1 MLSIPGGY
9 GMIHA
14 DLYKVF
20 YYVATYKNITHAANQ
35 LFTSQPAVSKSIKK
49 LEELTNCTLFVRSQ
63 KGVTLTSEGELL
75 FEYVQKAFNYLI
87 SGEKM
92 IERINNKEEG
102 VVKIGISNT
111 LCKYF
116 FFPHLEKFHQVYPN
130 ISIQIMNQSSPN
142 TFTLLDECS
151 IDFGIISIPKNHPNF
166 NYIGLMTVH
175 DIFVTK
181 NPNHVDCYPL
191 EILADHPL
199 MLLDKENQTRIYI
212 DDFLKGNRL
221 ELKPEIEIGSMD
233 FLVELAKIGIGTAC
247 VIREFVQE
255 ELSSG
260 ILHEIC
266 ITPAPMPRKIG
277 IVHKAHVPLSIAA
290 KTFVEFLEKE
300 NVK

>member
-1 MLSIPGGY
+1 MFSIPGGY
-9 GMIHA
+9 DMLHA

-35 LFTSQPAVSKSIKK
+35 LFTTQPAVSKSIKK
-49 LEELTNCTLFVRSQ
+49 LESLTNCTLFVRSQ

-92 IERINNKEEG
+92 IEKINNKEEG

-116 FFPHLEKFHQVYPN
+116 FFPHLEKFHQSYPN

-142 TFTLLDECS
+142 TFALLDECS
-151 IDFGIISIPKNHPNF
+151 IDFGIISIPKNKPNY

-181 NPNHVDCYPL
+181 SPNLQEQYPL
-191 EILADHPL
+191 EILAKHPL

-212 DDFLKGNRL
+212 DDFLKRNGL
-221 ELKPEIEIGSMD
+221 ELRPEIEIGSMD

-247 VIREFVQE
+247 VIREFVQA

-260 ILHEIC
+260 TLYEIS
-266 ITPAPMPRKIG
+266 ITPSPMPRKIG
-277 IVHKAHVPLSIAA
+277 IVHKSQVPLSIAA
-290 KTFVEFLEKE
+290 KTFVEFLKTH
-300 NVK
+300 